1 MAQRKKSNMQK
12 NFEKHAEG
20 GLRHMA
26 DGGLVPKPGALE
38 KLGTFLAPLAP
49 PMPQPQPQPLNTFQ
63 PTQPGKLPVK
73 SGNPMPGSGQPLPS
87 TASVPVR
94 AADGGEIVKQYGL
107 RAALRSGEIGRVV
120 GPGGPR
126 EDKVDAKLSA
136 GEYVLP
142 AKTVEAMGGAEALDE
157 FVRSTN
163 DGREPAT
170 SLRDGGAY
178 ANGLVPYNPV
188 VGQAPGPIVQPAPAP
203 PRITSAPNPNVDPVR
218 GSAEMRDFMSSN
230 PRAPGG
236 GSPLPPAKPA
246 APVAPAGPP
255 RLTGALVAA
264 PTAIFGAKSS
274 FDTPTSEY
282 RSRLGMDPNE
292 GSVGGDLVARGA
304 GVMSDFGANML
315 DIGTGLVNGVRNMGG
330 AAPIQSFGDI
340 LRRDD
345 KGAGVTPA
353 ARPAAAAATAPAAA
367 APAASGASDMDSVDF
382 WMKHIENG
390 GTPPINGTPAYQ
402 EASRRMFENALTTGV
417 ERGADGNVT
426 KMAMTNMNN
435 MGKFPES
442 RQTMQT
448 QEGRQATL
456 RAAYAPT
463 QYRTEESS
471 TPSLRRDDL
480 HAGTNFGDSGGIN
493 NPNSWD
499 WMVTR
504 KDRRMAQEREANQN
518 NNATL
523 RRGQDMSYAGDAA
536 KANALTQKA
545 NIDAASEA
553 SKAQRDQA
561 NKDREFEAAQ
571 KKQTAEEGRA
581 QQTARAQASETQRKD
596 IESRFR
602 MKDGDGK
609 DVPDTARAAS
619 YYSAVAKTL
628 PAMIAYLGKSGKP
641 GAAERARVLTEKG
654 VGALEPGDHDMLTV
668 LFARRER
675 MAQSAGIGP
684 NQGTFK
690 YSDNLLD
697 YMQVEGEKGVEKRV
711 FGGNRINTPAGSV
724 SVNDLKHKEGP
735 ANRILPDWFKTQ
747 NIDGTRGLRTE

>member
-20 GLRHMA
+20 GLRCMA
-26 DGGLVPKPGALE
+26 DGGLVPPKKPGLIE
-38 KLGTFLAPLAP
+38 SIGTTLQNAM
-49 PMPQPQPQPLNTFQ
+49 PMPQVPAANIPQPLNTFQ

-73 SGNPMPGSGQPLPS
+73 SGNPMPRTGSPLPS

-94 AADGGEIVKQYGL
+94 AADGGEIVKQFGL
-107 RAALRSGEIGRVV
+107 RAALRSGEAGRVV

-126 EDKVDAKLSA
+126 EDKVHAKLSA

-142 AKTVEAMGGAEALDE
+142 AKTVEAMGGAEALDAY
-157 FVRSTN
+157 VRETN
-163 DGREPAT
+163 DGREPNPT
-170 SLRDGGAY
+170 LRMAGG
-178 ANGLVPYNPV
+178 GMVPYNPI
-188 VGQAPGPIVQPAPAP
+188 VGQAPGPVVQPAAQPQQFPASP
-203 PRITSAPNPNVDPVR
+203 LRAGPNPNVSPVE
-218 GSAEMRDFMSSN
+218 GSKEMRDFMASN
-230 PRAPGG
+230 PRVQGG
-236 GSPLPPAKPA
+236 GSPLPAAKP
-246 APVAPAGPP
+246 VTPAGPP

-304 GVMSDFGANML
+304 GVVSDFGANML

-330 AAPIQSFGDI
+330 AAPLESFNSI
-340 LRRDD
+340 LKRDD
-345 KGAGVTPA
+345 KGAGVTP
-353 ARPAAAAATAPAAA
+353 PAAAPSLRTPMQPAAA
-367 APAASGASDMDSVDF
+367 MPPRSEVWQEDAGSNPFANIKGFDANTGLITRSNIPGDASATTID
-382 WMKHIENG
+382 ENG
-390 GTPPINGTPAYQ
+390 NPVRTDGQQQRVAIVGTNDPG
-402 EASRRMFENALTTGV
+402 
-417 ERGADGNVT
+417 
-426 KMAMTNMNN
+426 
-435 MGKFPES
+435 S

-448 QEGRQATL
+448 VEGRQATL

-463 QYRTEESS
+463 QYRDEPS
-471 TPSLRRDDL
+471 TNPALRRDDL
-480 HAGTNFGDSGGIN
+480 HAGANFGDSGGIN

-499 WMVTR
+499 WMATR

-561 NKDREFEAAQ
+561 NKDREFNAAQ

-619 YYSAVAKTL
+619 YYAAAAKTL
-628 PAMIAYLGKSGKP
+628 PAMITAL
-641 GAAERARVLTEKG
+641 RAQGSPEALAKAQVLTEKG
-654 VGALEPGDHDMLTV
+654 VGALEPGDHDQLTD
-668 LFARRER
+668 LFNRRDQ
-675 MAQSAGIGP
+675 MSKAAGIGP
-684 NQGTFK
+684 NQGTYK
-690 YSDNLLD
+690 HSDNLLD
-697 YMQVEGEKGVEKRV
+697 YMQVQGPKGVEKRV
-711 FGGNRINTPAGSV
+711 FGGNRVNTPAGSV
-724 SVNDLKHKEGP
+724 SVNDLKYKDGP